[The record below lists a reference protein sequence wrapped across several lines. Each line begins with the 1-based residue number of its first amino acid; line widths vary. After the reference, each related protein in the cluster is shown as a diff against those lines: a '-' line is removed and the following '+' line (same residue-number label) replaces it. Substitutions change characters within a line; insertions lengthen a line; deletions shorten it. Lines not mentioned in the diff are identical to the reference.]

1 MNVRVIDKNTAD
13 IYCSGE
19 LKKVFSLK
27 KMGEDVLFASIDG
40 TIFFK
45 IKGENAYDVVMN
57 SVNDQSDIPFDRFL
71 CDKNKMIIINPME
84 MNIGMAV
91 FDFLDVSSLDPLLES
106 EEFSTPFGQTFTVGT
121 YPAERREIIDLT
133 SGDVIARG
141 QIARKTD
148 EHRWGTT
155 VGGSDKPYVT
165 TEIDPCHMI
174 SFDRKHFFWA
184 NGNNKYSVR
193 EIFDLTL
200 PDIEYIER
208 SDYNQVLWRQ
218 PWADI
223 CKADVIREY
232 SIDECDPEIQGL
244 VYALNKIPYLHT
256 VSSCC
261 GHGVIST
268 WIAIRCSNVEGFYRL
283 MDLLKD
289 KTRDHNNK
297 FFINVSPPPCPKS
310 EGIGEIF
317 GHENIYLQFAI
328 QTYAKG
334 DEAYC
339 ASKELESHIN
349 EIYGQNE
356 VKK

>member
-1 MNVRVIDKNTAD
+1 MNVKVIDKNTAD

-27 KMGEDVLFASIDG
+27 KMGEDVFFASIDG

-45 IKGENAYDVVMN
+45 IKGENAYDVIM
-57 SVNDQSDIPFDRFL
+57 SAVNDQSEVPFDKSL
-71 CDKNKMIIINPME
+71 CDRNKMIIINPME
-84 MNIGMAV
+84 MNIGVAV
-91 FDFLDVSSLDPLLES
+91 FDFLDIPSLDPLLEC
-106 EEFSTPFGQTFTVGT
+106 EKFSTPFGQIFTVGT
-121 YPAERREIIDLT
+121 YPTERYEITDIA

-174 SFDRKHFFWA
+174 SFDKKHFFWA
-184 NGNNKYSVR
+184 DGNDKYSVH
-193 EIFDLTL
+193 EVFDLTL

-244 VYALNKIPYLHT
+244 VYALNRIPYVHT

-261 GHGVIST
+261 GHGVYSA
-268 WIAIRCSNVEGFYRL
+268 WVAVSCSSVEGFYRL
-283 MDLLKD
+283 MDILKD
-289 KTRDHNNK
+289 KTRSCNNAVY
-297 FFINVSPPPCPKS
+297 INISPPPCPS
-310 EGIGEIF
+310 SGGVGDIIGNEK
-317 GHENIYLQFAI
+317 IYLQFAL
-328 QTYAKG
+328 QTYALG
-334 DEAYC
+334 EEAYQVL
-339 ASKELESHIN
+339 KELESHIN
-349 EIYGQNE
+349 KIYG
-356 VKK
+356 